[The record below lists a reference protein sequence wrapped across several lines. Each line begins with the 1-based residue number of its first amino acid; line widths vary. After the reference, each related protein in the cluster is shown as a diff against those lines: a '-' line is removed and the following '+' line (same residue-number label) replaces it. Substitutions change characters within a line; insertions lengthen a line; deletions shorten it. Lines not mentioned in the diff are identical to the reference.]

1 MHIHKC
7 SVSFAG
13 RLIQS
18 WPTQPKQLPCIWPY
32 SFPPL
37 ASLMWMPALF
47 FLPALVLSYQ
57 KIIFGCREWGRGP
70 RGPAGDTAG
79 STQVGAAG
87 WCQRFKYSRWAKL
100 GRAKDCSSRRR
111 GRGTRW
117 GHRKLLLLY
126 TCQRCVSGFVMSLIF
141 YTVYIYFVPLWDSH
155 KKLWLNYNC

>member
-47 FLPALVLSYQ
+47 FFLLLSCHTRRLFLDAENEAEDPVAQRGTQLAALRWVQLVGVRGSSIHAGQNWDEQRTAVAGEGGGGLAEVTGSCYYCTPVSAALVGL
-57 KIIFGCREWGRGP
+57 
-70 RGPAGDTAG
+70 
-79 STQVGAAG
+79 
-87 WCQRFKYSRWAKL
+87 WCHLYFI
-100 GRAKDCSSRRR
+100 
-111 GRGTRW
+111 
-117 GHRKLLLLY
+117 LY
-126 TCQRCVSGFVMSLIF
+126 T
-141 YTVYIYFVPLWDSH
+141 YILCH
-155 KKLWLNYNC
+155 CEIRIKNYG